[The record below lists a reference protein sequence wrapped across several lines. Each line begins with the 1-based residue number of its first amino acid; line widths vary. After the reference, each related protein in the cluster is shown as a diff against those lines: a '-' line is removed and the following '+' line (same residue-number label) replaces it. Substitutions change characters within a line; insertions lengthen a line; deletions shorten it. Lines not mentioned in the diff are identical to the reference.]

1 LLKNT
6 LFMLASNALRLL
18 TGVVLLL
25 LLARFWG
32 AETFGKF
39 MYPFTLAGL
48 TVILVD
54 YGFNLQVVRDIGK
67 DPGHVHY
74 ITCKALTIK
83 LYLTIGML
91 LVGGIIFWIFPLLGE
106 YRMTFCLLWIANVFN
121 SFGVLFNLAFRG
133 LELFNKEVVITFYS
147 NVITFILI
155 GILVWVGYGP
165 VGIAVGFVL
174 AKAFF
179 MAISW
184 YQYSF
189 VVAED
194 KFKCSKWSVVIS
206 SLSQGFPFAIHVA
219 LGTLYFQVDT
229 IIIEHFL
236 GAKSVGIYQSALR
249 VMIAGLIMTDVIS
262 NVYLPRM
269 AKSLYE
275 TESLT
280 TLGTCMTRYCLC
292 IGVIGLVVMSSGGDW
307 IVDILYGGGEY
318 KRVATLFPLFGVV
331 LLLRYLGAS
340 YGIILTASNRQT
352 VRMVAVSLSFVVSIG
367 LNFWLVPKMGLVGAL
382 FASIVTHIFLT
393 IVYILFAWKQTGS
406 WLIDIRSI
414 ILLGIALT
422 ALYSSNFLS
431 PVFVLI
437 VSVVSVALVG
447 VTKTDWNQI
456 LKFQIRRT
464 PVAGI

>member
-1 LLKNT
+1 
-6 LFMLASNALRLL
+6 MLASNALRLL

-48 TVILVD
+48 AVILVD

-83 LYLTIGML
+83 LYLTIGMIFL
-91 LVGGIIFWIFPLLGE
+91 GGIIFLTFPLLGE
-106 YRMTFCLLWIANVFN
+106 YRLTFCLLWIANVFN
-121 SFGVLFNLAFRG
+121 SFGVLFNLTLRG
-133 LELFNKEVVITFYS
+133 LELFGKEVVITFYS

-155 GILVWVGYGP
+155 GILVWLGYGP

-184 YQYSF
+184 HQYSF
-189 VVAED
+189 VVAEN
-194 KFKCSKWSVVIS
+194 KFNCSKWSVVIS
-206 SLSQGFPFAIHVA
+206 SLRQGFPFAIHVA

-269 AKSLYE
+269 AKSIYE
-275 TESLT
+275 TERLV

-292 IGVIGLVVMSSGGDW
+292 IGVIGLMVMSSGGDW
-307 IVDILYGGGEY
+307 IVDVLYGGGEY
-318 KRVATLFPLFGVV
+318 RHVATLFPLFGVV

-340 YGIILTASNRQT
+340 YGIILTASNHQT
-352 VRMVAVSLSFVVSIG
+352 VRMVAVSLSFIVSIS
-367 LNFWLVPKMGLVGAL
+367 LNIWLIPKMGLVGAL
-382 FASIVTHIFLT
+382 FASIITHIFLT
-393 IVYILFAWKQTGS
+393 IVYILFTWKQTGS
-406 WLIDIRSI
+406 WLIDFRSI
-414 ILLGIALT
+414 ILLCIALT
-422 ALYSSNFLS
+422 ALYLFKFLS
-431 PVFVLI
+431 PIFTLIVTVVFV
-437 VSVVSVALVG
+437 VLVG
-447 VTKTDWNQI
+447 ITKADWNQL
-456 LKFQIRRT
+456 LKLPIKSLPTAETR
-464 PVAGI
+464 